1 MKKLLLLLF
10 FMGFVTNG
18 IQAQSK
24 QRKVLLQ
31 QIAALKV
38 YIDAAQK
45 GYSIARKGLRTV
57 GNLKRGEFN
66 LHSVYLNSLK
76 KVNPKIKNYA
86 RVAEII
92 DLQWKI
98 IKDCKRLCSDLN
110 EGDLLHGN
118 ELDYIKRVFDRLAS
132 SCSDTLD
139 ELIEVTADAE
149 FEMNDDERIKRIDRL
164 YDTMKDDYSFFQNF
178 KKEIKI
184 LHLSRVRENQD
195 VQVVNRLYGIL
206 KD

>member
-1 MKKLLLLLF
+1 MKKLLLVLLF
-10 FMGFVTNG
+10 IGFVTNG
-18 IQAQSK
+18 IQAQPK

-45 GYSIARKGLRTV
+45 GYSIARKGLRMV
-57 GNLKRGEFN
+57 GDLKRGEFN

-92 DLQWKI
+92 DLQRKI
-98 IKDCKRLCSDLN
+98 VRDYKRLFSDLN
-110 EGDLLHGN
+110 QGDLFHGN
-118 ELDYIKRVFDRLAS
+118 ELDYIKRVFDRLTA
-132 SCSDTLD
+132 SCSNTLD
-139 ELIEVTADAE
+139 ELIEVTTDAK
-149 FEMNDDERIKRIDRL
+149 FEMKDDERIKRIDRL
-164 YDTMKDDYSFFQNF
+164 YETMKDNYNFFQNF

-184 LHLSRVRENQD
+184 LHLSRARENQD
-195 VQVVNRLYGIL
+195 VQLVNGLYGIL